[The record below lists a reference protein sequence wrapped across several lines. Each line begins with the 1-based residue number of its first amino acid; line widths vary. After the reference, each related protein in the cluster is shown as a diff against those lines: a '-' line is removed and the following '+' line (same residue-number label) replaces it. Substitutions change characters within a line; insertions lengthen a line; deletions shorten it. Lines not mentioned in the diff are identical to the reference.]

1 MLKLVT
7 RFTHL
12 GTLFDLEDGYPHV
25 QSVWPKITLLNAPLS
40 MTLSY
45 CNSQAFI

>member
-12 GTLFDLEDGYPHV
+12 GTLFDLEDGCPHV
-25 QSVWPKITLLNAPLS
+25 QSVWPEITLLNALLS
-40 MTLSY
+40 VTLSV
-45 CNSQAFI
+45 CDSQAFI